1 MKIAIKY
8 GAVIA
13 LTIALVNSFFVD
25 LFGIEYDFV
34 RSYSGFFPFII
45 LGVGLY
51 LALKKTKET
60 IYANDLNYG
69 QAIYSGIVIAAFI
82 ALFCGVINF
91 FYFQLINTN
100 YAEEVINIAL
110 PIMKKDQLK
119 PDEIAVQIEKIKD
132 TYKPINQL
140 TGTFVIMLI
149 AGIVFS
155 AIFGAFLR
163 TKDTFH
169 LQAKEKE

>member
-1 MKIAIKY
+1 MKIAVMY
-8 GAVIA
+8 GAATA
-13 LTIALVNSFFVD
+13 LVIALVNSFFVD
-25 LFGIEYDFV
+25 LFGIGYEFV
-34 RSYSGFFPFII
+34 RSYSGFSPFII

-51 LALKKTKET
+51 LGLKKTKET
-60 IYANDLNYG
+60 SYANELNYG

-91 FYFQLINTN
+91 FYFQFINTD
-100 YAEEVINIAL
+100 YSEEVIKVAMPL
-110 PIMKKDQLK
+110 MEKDKLK
-119 PDEIAVQIEKIKD
+119 SDEIAVQLEKIRE

-155 AIFGAFLR
+155 AIFSAFFR
-163 TKDTFH
+163 TKDTFN
-169 LQAKEKE
+169 LAPKDKE